1 MQHPYVIGMLLLM
14 MVASAALAQEHSNI
28 GVLTCT
34 SGGTEGKA
42 QTMTCG
48 FKPTAGGEGR
58 YAGTIGGSAPQPE
71 GKRVLVWS
79 VLAPANAK
87 VSPNRLSQRFSGGT
101 KGDAKS
107 GALVGEADPSIVLL
121 PETSAGEEGNTITQ
135 LELKLLA
142 TPV

>member
-1 MQHPYVIGMLLLM
+1 MQQSSLAGILALSLTTW
-14 MVASAALAQEHSNI
+14 ALAQEHSNV

-34 SGGTEGKA
+34 SDGTEGKA

-58 YAGTIGGSAPQPE
+58 YAGTIAGNARQPE

-79 VLAPANAK
+79 VLASAKTK
-87 VSPNRLSQRFSGGT
+87 VSPNMLSQRFSL
-101 KGDAKS
+101 DAKKDGKS
-107 GALVGEADPSIVLL
+107 GALVGEADPSIILL
-121 PETSAGEEGNTITQ
+121 PETNAAEAGNTITQ
-135 LELKLLA
+135 LELKLLS

>member
-1 MQHPYVIGMLLLM
+1 MQHPYVVGTLVLM
-14 MVASAALAQEHSNI
+14 CASAALAQEHSNV

-34 SGGTEGKA
+34 AGGTEA
-42 QTMTCG
+42 QSQTMTCG

-58 YAGTIGGSAPQPE
+58 YAGTIGGSARQPE

-87 VSPNRLSQRFSGGT
+87 VSPNVLSQRFSQGT
-101 KGDAKS
+101 KGDGKS

-121 PETSAGEEGNTITQ
+121 PETNAGEDG
-135 LELKLLA
+135 
-142 TPV
+142 

>member
-1 MQHPYVIGMLLLM
+1 MQHRYFVGMLVLM
-14 MVASAALAQEHSNI
+14 LASAAFAQERSNV

-34 SGGTEGKA
+34 SDGTEGKA

-48 FKPTAGGEGR
+48 FKPTGGGEGR
-58 YAGTIGGSAPQPE
+58 YAATIGGSAPQPE

-87 VSPNRLSQRFSGGT
+87 VSPNALSQRFSQGT
-101 KGDAKS
+101 KGDGKS
-107 GALVGEADPSIVLL
+107 GALIGEEDPSIILL
-121 PETSAGEEGNTITQ
+121 PETRAGEDGNTITQ
-135 LELKLLA
+135 LELKLLS

>member
-1 MQHPYVIGMLLLM
+1 MPHPYVIGMLVVLF
-14 MVASAALAQEHSNI
+14 ASAALAQEHSNM

-34 SGGTEGKA
+34 SGGTEAQA

-58 YAGTIGGSAPQPE
+58 YAGTIGGGARQAE

-87 VSPNRLSQRFSGGT
+87 VSPNILSQRFSQGT
-101 KGDAKS
+101 KKDGKS
-107 GALVGEADPSIVLL
+107 GALVGEKDPSIVLL
-121 PETSAGEEGNTITQ
+121 PETNAGEDGNMITE
-135 LELKLLA
+135 LELKLLS